1 MKTIVDFS
9 VRRPRLVVAVWVALV
24 AGLGLAGLHIERQ
37 LHLTN
42 PGVPGSPS
50 ARTQEVMAD
59 QFGDES
65 ALVAELGGPPAQLR
79 ESGPRIAR
87 ALARIPHVSVISPWV
102 SGTSPALRPDA
113 SKAILVLGV
122 GQPFERVAQDTVPI
136 IRETLRRA
144 SPPAIEHHITGY
156 ADVAGGIEQQAFT
169 ALKTA
174 ELVAAPLLFIILLL
188 VFRSPIAAVVP
199 LCLGLSSLAMGR
211 GALAGLNIG
220 ALPLDAAALSLA
232 SMFGLA
238 LGVDYSLLLVSRF
251 REQLAAGEG
260 PADAARRAG
269 ETAGRTI
276 LVAGF
281 ALALGMVV
289 GYFVAPNRLL
299 SSGNIGALVA
309 VVVSLIGAVVALPAL
324 LTLLGDRVNRYRFG
338 KGWGGQGGVAALAWR
353 AVSRPLLASGLVLVV
368 LLGLCSQLV
377 GFEVAP
383 PSDGSLTRSSA
394 QLADL
399 GAIGTRLGSGWI
411 TPYEVIVKSRHG
423 LVTDPRILSA
433 MAAWQARLERDPG
446 VAAAMG
452 PQSIYGGTGPPSRQ
466 ASFSSEAEINLGL
479 LRAAPPPER
488 AATAIALNLDR
499 GGTALRM
506 EVVKRTGFGSV
517 FSEDT
522 AAIPGDPLRRR
533 LTRQARSLEAST
545 GAQVLVGGPAADL
558 QDFTSVSRD
567 RLPLLVAVLSI
578 CTFLVLL
585 VAIRSL
591 AVALIAVVLNLLTV
605 GAALGLL
612 VLGFQRTALF
622 AVAGPLD
629 VLIVPAV
636 ISVAFGLA
644 IDYEVFL
651 LARVREEMAV
661 AGDADRGLRIALAKT
676 AGIITGAA
684 AIMCGVFLAFATASI
699 VNLREFGVGLTVAV
713 LIDATIVRLVLLP
726 ATIRLLGPRAW
737 WIPTWLERLIGR
749 WRLERSSKGR
759 GEAGDPPPR
768 RRSLP
773 ASTLLGWALL
783 ALVALGVLWPAR
795 DSGASTVRSLD
806 ETMHLRIEK
815 VKGKRLTAG
824 GRTVGTV
831 AGRGSFT
838 IILSNGSHAVATFH
852 GRNAHGSISGTA
864 VANYRV
870 AGAISYYSGR
880 VTSLHGTGKYAHV
893 ASLGIGLSGTVN
905 RRTYKVTMHLRG
917 KWRA

>member
-1 MKTIVDFS
+1 MRAVVDFS

-24 AGLGLAGLHIERQ
+24 VGLGLAGLRIERQ

-50 ARTQEVMAD
+50 ARTQEVVAEE
-59 QFGDES
+59 FGDES

-79 ESGPRIAR
+79 VSGPRIAR
-87 ALARIPHVSVISPWV
+87 ALARIPDVSVISPWV

-122 GQPFERVAQDTVPI
+122 RQPFERVAQDTVPI
-136 IRETLRRA
+136 IRETLGRTA
-144 SPPAIEHHITGY
+144 PPAIEHHVTGY
-156 ADVAGGIEQQAFT
+156 ADIAGGIEQQTFA

-174 ELVAAPLLFIILLL
+174 ELIAAPLLFIILLL
-188 VFRSPIAAVVP
+188 VFRSPIAAAVP
-199 LCLGLSSLAMGR
+199 LCLGLSSVATAR
-211 GALAGLNIG
+211 GVLAGLNIG
-220 ALPLDAAALSLA
+220 VLPLDAAALSLA

-251 REQLAAGEG
+251 REQLAAEEG
-260 PADAARRAG
+260 PADAARCAG

-276 LVAGF
+276 LVAGL
-281 ALALGMVV
+281 ALALGMVA

-299 SSGNIGALVA
+299 SSGNIGALAA

-338 KGWGGQGGVAALAWR
+338 IGWGSRGGLASLAWR
-353 AVSRPLLASGLVLVV
+353 AVSRPLLAAGLVLVI
-368 LLGLCSQLV
+368 LLGLCSPLV
-377 GFEVAP
+377 GLEVAP
-383 PSDGSLTRSSA
+383 PSDGSLSRSSP

-399 GAIGTRLGSGWI
+399 RAIGTALGNGWI
-411 TPYEVIVKSRHG
+411 TPYEVIVRSRHG
-423 LVTDPRILSA
+423 LVTNPRILSA
-433 MAAWQARLERDPG
+433 TAAWQARLERDPG

-452 PQSIYGGTGPPSRQ
+452 PRSIYAGKGPPSRQ
-466 ASFSSEAEINLGL
+466 VSFSSQAEINLGL

-488 AATAIALNLDR
+488 AAAAIALNLDH

-506 EVVKRTGFGSV
+506 EVVKRTGFDSALSG
-517 FSEDT
+517 DT

-533 LTRQARSLEAST
+533 LTSQARALEAST
-545 GAQVLVGGPAADL
+545 GTQVFVGGPAADL
-558 QDFTSVSRD
+558 QDFTSASRD
-567 RLPLLVAVLSI
+567 SLPLLVVVLSL
-578 CTFLVLL
+578 CTLLVLL
-585 VAIRSL
+585 VTIRSL
-591 AVALIAVVLNLLTV
+591 AVALIAVVLNVLTV
-605 GAALGLL
+605 GAALGVL

-629 VLIVPAV
+629 VLVVPAV
-636 ISVAFGLA
+636 ISIAFGLA

-651 LARVREEMAV
+651 LARVREEMAI

-684 AIMCGVFLAFATASI
+684 AIMCGVFIAFATASI
-699 VNLREFGVGLTVAV
+699 VNLREFGIGLTVAV

-749 WRLERSSKGR
+749 WRLEGSAQVRTALGCV
-759 GEAGDPPPR
+759 
-768 RRSLP
+768 
-773 ASTLLGWALL
+773 LLV
-783 ALVALGVLWPAR
+783 LVALGFLWPVGA
-795 DSGASTVRSLD
+795 SEASTVGNLD
-806 ETMHLRIEK
+806 QTMHLRIEK
-815 VKGKRLTAG
+815 VKGKRVTAG

-831 AGRGSFT
+831 AGKGSFT
-838 IILSNGSHAVATFH
+838 LVLSNGSHAVATFH
-852 GRNAHGSISGTA
+852 GRNAHGSISGTG

-880 VTSLHGTGKYAHV
+880 ITSLQGTGRYAHV
-893 ASLGIGLSGTVN
+893 ASLGIELSGTVN
-905 RRTYKVTMHLRG
+905 RRTYEVTMHLRG
-917 KWRA
+917 KWRV